1 MSNRVFDLRRFIC
14 YCLSVFLAF
23 TILGS
28 NMLLISSLTVGDR
41 HYVQK
46 YFSSAD
52 VTNELSEELDTRLDA
67 AADKYGIDADILKNA
82 FSYDYRVTVQ
92 NTAMNSLYNGRYTPV
107 SSSSNV
113 KIRCKNATAKFNEE
127 QKKSKKLSDKKT
139 AELSDDVKEIFDSVY
154 TVVNAGEF
162 SSVSRFFSLST
173 KGFVMLCAVSVIMAA
188 GVYLISGRRHS
199 SLNYIAMALEA
210 AGGMSVV
217 LPAMAFMKMK
227 FSALCLTNIP
237 AYNSAINNAA
247 GRTCLIIIAVGA
259 VMLAAG
265 AAIFISNYRYYSVK
279 LRNSDMEYE
288 IEKNLV

>member
-14 YCLSVFLAF
+14 YCLSVLLAF

-92 NTAMNSLYNGRYTPV
+92 NTAKNSLYNGRYTPV

-113 KIRCKNATAKFNEE
+113 KIRCENAAAKFNEK
-127 QKKSKKLSDKKT
+127 QKTGKKLSDKKT

-154 TVVNAGEF
+154 TVANANEF

-188 GVYLISGRRHS
+188 AVYFISGRRHS